1 MSCFLLI
8 RIYFNY
14 ARLFQ
19 GEVNRNDNIQTI
31 TGQHL
36 VPLLKFGQ
44 KYSSTYIDYLDET
57 NKPPTLSSF
66 ICPPSIPTVY
76 YNNPIAKELLL
87 IKINHP
93 AIVTHNFTLNRIC
106 TVSVDLI
113 VQNCCDYS
121 VEVKLDSTYQTP
133 NK

>member
-1 MSCFLLI
+1 MILLS
-8 RIYFNY
+8 
-14 ARLFQ
+14 FQ
-19 GEVNRNDNIQTI
+19 GEVSRNDNIQTI
-31 TGQHL
+31 TGQQL

-44 KYSSTYIDYLDET
+44 KYSSIDNDYLNET
-57 NKPPTLSSF
+57 NKPPILSSF
-66 ICPPSIPTVY
+66 IAAPSIPTVY
-76 YNNPIAKELLL
+76 YNNPISKELLL
-87 IKINHP
+87 IKMHHP
-93 AIVTHNFTLNRIC
+93 AIVTHSFTSNRTC